1 MADSSRPHRAGAG
14 AAGDAHRDDDDG
26 ADDDEDDSDASVVSE
41 LDVED
46 TIAAEE
52 AQGGAAD
59 PTDELAELQDDA
71 AL

>member
-14 AAGDAHRDDDDG
+14 AAGDAHRDDDG
-26 ADDDEDDSDASVVSE
+26 ADDEDDSDASVVSE